1 MTLILAPFFFFFPD
15 TYPQAIETKAK
26 IKKWDYAN
34 LKCFHTVKN
43 GETIRP
49 PTEWE
54 KMFANNI
61 ANKGLTSEIYKQ
73 FIQLNIKNTKN
84 PIKKLDRGPE

>member
-1 MTLILAPFFFFFPD
+1 M
-15 TYPQAIETKAK
+15 
-26 IKKWDYAN
+26 
-34 LKCFHTVKN
+34 KN